1 MLIPVTEG
9 FTHNK
14 CTICNMYQNVP
25 FRMWTIDEVEN
36 YVAGV
41 KARYGRLAD
50 SIDRMDETQLLNSII
65 CDEALV
71 SPKELETYTVVF

>member
-71 SPKELETYTVVF
+71 SLKELETYTVAF